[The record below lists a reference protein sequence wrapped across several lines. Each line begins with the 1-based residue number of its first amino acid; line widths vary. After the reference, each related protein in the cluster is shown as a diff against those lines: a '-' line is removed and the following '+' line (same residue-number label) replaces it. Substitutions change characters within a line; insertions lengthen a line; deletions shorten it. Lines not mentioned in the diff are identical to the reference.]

1 MRKLVSIRKIDSLS
15 PIEGADKIEL
25 AHTGGWQC
33 VVGKGSFQSG
43 ELAVFFEIDSAL
55 PANDERYSF
64 LKERCLRK
72 WLNHGKLV
80 CEVIRIKTC
89 KFKGQISQGLFM
101 PLTTFPELK
110 EQKLLEGTD
119 LTEILH
125 VKHYDDLAEEM
136 GRITGAARVA
146 GNAKGSFPAFIPKT
160 DEERLQN
167 LSEYFE
173 QMKNVEFECTEKFDG
188 SSMTVYFSKQNRNDC
203 PFGVCSRNI
212 DLKLEDDSNA
222 FVAMA
227 NKLDL
232 QKKLQ
237 ELNREIAIQGE
248 LVGPG
253 LNGNRD
259 LYEFPEFRV
268 FRIFDIEKKQW
279 VCPEERYGLCYDLDL
294 LHVKVIRHK
303 WKVFNELTTMNDFL
317 EFVKGKTNRGHER
330 EGMVWK
336 SMDGFVSFKVI
347 NNDYLL
353 KQKD

>member
-136 GRITGAARVA
+136 GR
-146 GNAKGSFPAFIPKT
+146 GSI
-160 DEERLQN
+160 LIN
-167 LSEYFE
+167 LSGRGDKDMDY
-173 QMKNVEFECTEKFDG
+173 
-188 SSMTVYFSKQNRNDC
+188 
-203 PFGVCSRNI
+203 I
-212 DLKLEDDSNA
+212 
-222 FVAMA
+222 
-227 NKLDL
+227 
-232 QKKLQ
+232 
-237 ELNREIAIQGE
+237 
-248 LVGPG
+248 
-253 LNGNRD
+253 
-259 LYEFPEFRV
+259 
-268 FRIFDIEKKQW
+268 IEN
-279 VCPEERYGLCYDLDL
+279 YG
-294 LHVKVIRHK
+294 IR
-303 WKVFNELTTMNDFL
+303 
-317 EFVKGKTNRGHER
+317 
-330 EGMVWK
+330 
-336 SMDGFVSFKVI
+336 
-347 NNDYLL
+347 
-353 KQKD
+353 